1 MHAQLMTVERPGIKG
16 NSAGGG
22 ETTEVVPLRI
32 EQDLNGVGT
41 SRYIERKHTDT
52 RVRLVSC
59 LPGLELWGIGGANG
73 VEFLESDA
81 RRGVQDLHF
90 KRLASEL
97 KGRIGTVDGDRSI
110 GVHSPGNGR
119 LNVGD
124 LVLEQDLAS
133 TINEA
138 DTSLDAPRKAIS
150 SASSGFVSIHV
161 RSVCR
166 SKVSHKVSS

>member
-1 MHAQLMTVERPGIKG
+1 MTVEGPGIKS

-22 ETTEVVPLRI
+22 ETTEVVPLGI

-41 SRYIERKHTDT
+41 SRYIERKHCDT
-52 RVRLVSC
+52 RVRLVSF
-59 LPGLELWGIGGANG
+59 LPSLELRGIGSANG

-110 GVHSPGNGR
+110 GVHTPGNGR
-119 LNVGD
+119 LNVRD

-133 TINEA
+133 AVNEA
-138 DTSLDAPRKAIS
+138 DTSLDIPGKAIS
-150 SASSGFVSIHV
+150 PASSAFVSIYV
-161 RSVCR
+161 RSICR
-166 SKVSHKVSS
+166 GKISHKVSS

>member
-1 MHAQLMTVERPGIKG
+1 MTVEGPGVKG

-22 ETTEVVPLRI
+22 KTTEVVPLGI

-41 SRYIERKHTDT
+41 SRYIERKYCDT
-52 RVRLVSC
+52 RVRLVSF
-59 LPGLELWGIGGANG
+59 LPSLELRGICGANG
-73 VEFLESDA
+73 VEFLESDT

-97 KGRIGTVDGDRSI
+97 KGRIGTIDGDRSI
-110 GVHSPGNGR
+110 GVHTPGNGR

-133 TINEA
+133 AVNEA
-138 DTSLDAPRKAIS
+138 DTSLDVPGKAIS
-150 SASSGFVSIHV
+150 PASSGFVSTHV
-161 RSVCR
+161 HSVCR
-166 SKVSHKVSS
+166 GKISHKVSS